1 MSLRQIQYF
10 VSVARTGSF
19 TAAAKNLRVS
29 QPAVGLQ
36 VKLLEDRL
44 GIALLQ
50 RHSRGV
56 QVTEAGRV
64 YLGHAEHILEAVDE
78 AERSVLQFRET
89 RSKPIRLGVTPTV
102 SRTIL
107 AEIVYATGRPE
118 ADLKVTFQE
127 GVSDEL
133 YKKVCS
139 QELEAAFC
147 YDPVPKPAVTIAPL
161 YAEDLCLVGPPAVVG
176 EGTDPV
182 EFHVLRE
189 VRLVLSPRPN
199 RLREMIESAAAGVGI
214 TLPGM
219 IELDLI
225 GLKREFLLRY
235 DHCTVSPYGLF
246 MGDIRSGQI
255 NGRPLIAP
263 ALSRTMSLVFDRK
276 LPALTVNTLF
286 GLIRPLIA
294 AEIAKGELHWRPV
307 P

>member
-1 MSLRQIQYF
+1 M
-10 VSVARTGSF
+10 ARTGSF
-19 TAAAKNLRVS
+19 TAAAENLHVS

-44 GIALLQ
+44 GIPLLQ

-56 QVTEAGRV
+56 QVTDAGRV
-64 YLGHAEHILEAVDE
+64 YLGHAERILEIVDE
-78 AERSVLQFRET
+78 AERSVLQFRDQQS
-89 RSKPIRLGVTPTV
+89 RSVRLGVTPTV
-102 SRTIL
+102 GRTIL

-118 ADLKVTFQE
+118 AELKVTFQE

-139 QELEAAFC
+139 HELEAAFC
-147 YDPVPKPAVTIAPL
+147 YDPVPNPAVTIAPL
-161 YAEDLCLVGPPAVVG
+161 YTEDLCLVGPPAAVG
-176 EGTDPV
+176 DGTDPV
-182 EFHVLRE
+182 EFHILRD

-199 RLREMIESAAAGVGI
+199 RLREMIETAAAEVGI

-235 DHCTVSPYGLF
+235 NHCTISPYGLL

-263 ALSRTMSLVFDRK
+263 TLSRTMSLVFDRK
-276 LPALTVNTLF
+276 MPALTVNALF
-286 GLIRPLIA
+286 GLVRPLIA